1 MIIKELF
8 ELQELCEKIS
18 NKVLPVKLAYKFA
31 KIARFAEEEIN
42 FYRNQHTL
50 YLNKYGEKDENGKF
64 VFNLSNNIKIIS
76 GLEEECKDKFLELET
91 MEIEL
96 PDIRF
101 SLEELES
108 VQLTIKDMI
117 ILDPFIIE

>member
-8 ELQELCEKIS
+8 ELQALCEKIS

-42 FYRNQHTL
+42 FYRKQHAL
-50 YLNKYGEKDENGKF
+50 YLNKYGERDENGKF

-117 ILDPFIIE
+117 ILDSFIIE